1 MSVATLRSRLKK
13 NGIQTND
20 LNDRESAVLQYIL
33 RCHLS
38 GYVPPYADIASGVGF
53 AHASGV
59 VRHICALTR
68 KRYLDLVPRSG
79 YQLTDKALNLVL

>member
-1 MSVATLRSRLKK
+1 MTAASIRSRLKRD
-13 NGIQTND
+13 GIQRRD
-20 LNDRESAVLQYIL
+20 LNPRETAVLQYIL

-38 GYVPPYADIASGVGF
+38 GYVPPYADIAEGCGF

-59 VRHICALTR
+59 VRHIVSLTR